1 MTTDLVRIFR
11 VSSGETNVPGLRQW
25 VIDATLVAQ
34 PSQSLQ
40 LETVNDYAA
49 SLCQR
54 AKDLNKPIAVT
65 HVHTKYGRTLK
76 SAHFLKV
83 EPAA

>member
-1 MTTDLVRIFR
+1 MDTDIVRIFR
-11 VSSGETNVPGLRQW
+11 VSSGETAQPGLRQF

-40 LETVNDYAA
+40 LQTVNGFAA

-54 AKDLNKPIAVT
+54 AKDLNRAIAVE
-65 HVHTKYGRTLK
+65 HHRTKYGETLQR
-76 SAHFLKV
+76 AYFLKV
-83 EPAA
+83 EAA